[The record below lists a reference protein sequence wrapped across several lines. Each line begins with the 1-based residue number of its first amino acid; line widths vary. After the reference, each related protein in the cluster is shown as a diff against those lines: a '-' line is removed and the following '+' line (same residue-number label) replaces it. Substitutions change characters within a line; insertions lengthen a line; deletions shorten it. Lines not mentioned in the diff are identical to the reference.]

1 MRKARAF
8 SEAEFARRQ
17 PIEFLGLTMSVAAV
31 EDVIVSKLEWAKLGA
46 SARQIDDV
54 RALLHIQGDEIDRAY
69 VARWVRMLGLEAQ
82 WADATAA
89 TRA

>member
-1 MRKARAF
+1 VRKARAF

-46 SARQIDDV
+46 SARQID
-54 RALLHIQGDEIDRAY
+54 QGDEIDRAY

-82 WADATAA
+82 WADATTA